1 MVDVSFMRKTK
12 RPDPA
17 KDEKIAVTVMLP
29 RVVKERLD
37 EFAHETRRTRGGY
50 IELALLAQFERD
62 KSK

>member
-1 MVDVSFMRKTK
+1 MSRYMKKTK

-17 KDEKIAVTVMLP
+17 KDGKIAVTVMLP

-37 EFAHETRRTRGGY
+37 ELARETRRTRGGY

-62 KSK
+62 ETK

>member
-1 MVDVSFMRKTK
+1 MSRYMRKTK
-12 RPDPA
+12 RPGPA

-37 EFAHETRRTRGGY
+37 EVARETRRTRGGY

-62 KSK
+62 ETK